1 MKDQQENTDDLQ
13 VAYAE
18 RIAILIAGYIRQT
31 LSSAEHDELDDWVAA
46 SDENMLLFEDVTDE
60 KKMQQELDKIDK
72 EDTARVLKK
81 IKERLHFTRE
91 QHRPF
96 RKFWKYAAAAALLIT
111 VTGTFLF
118 VYKKPDTHTIPAVAS
133 TSPDVLPGGD
143 KAILTLADGSSIV
156 LEQAADGT
164 LATQGSSHVIKRD
177 GQLQYSHTTG
187 DTPNTA
193 LLYNTVTTPRG
204 GSYPLTLSDGTRLWL
219 NAASSIRFPA
229 VFTGHERKVAING
242 EVYFEVAKNASMPFR
257 VEVQDRGMTVEV
269 LGTHFNINAYTDEA
283 KTSTTLLEGRVKV
296 LAGAAETILKPGQQ
310 ARLSATGSLDVVSDL
325 NTEEVIAWKNG
336 LFQFNNADI
345 TTLMRQV
352 ARWYDI
358 EVSYAGAAPSI
369 LTTGKA
375 PRNISLASLLKILE
389 LSGIRYKIEG
399 KKLIVL
405 P

>member
-1 MKDQQENTDDLQ
+1 
-13 VAYAE
+13 
-18 RIAILIAGYIRQT
+18 
-31 LSSAEHDELDDWVAA
+31 
-46 SDENMLLFEDVTDE
+46 
-60 KKMQQELDKIDK
+60 
-72 EDTARVLKK
+72 
-81 IKERLHFTRE
+81 
-91 QHRPF
+91 
-96 RKFWKYAAAAALLIT
+96 
-111 VTGTFLF
+111 
-118 VYKKPDTHTIPAVAS
+118 
-133 TSPDVLPGGD
+133 
-143 KAILTLADGSSIV
+143 
-156 LEQAADGT
+156 
-164 LATQGSSHVIKRD
+164 
-177 GQLQYSHTTG
+177 
-187 DTPNTA
+187 
-193 LLYNTVTTPRG
+193 
-204 GSYPLTLSDGTRLWL
+204 
-219 NAASSIRFPA
+219 
-229 VFTGHERKVAING
+229 
-242 EVYFEVAKNASMPFR
+242 
-257 VEVQDRGMTVEV
+257 MTVEV